1 MTLVQKH
8 CSSYQDWQLNKQTH
22 WFSAPILIVSGLIV
36 PKMRPTNH
44 FGNIRWLKP
53 VKPFAYHHDYD
64 RGEQEEAQYEESL
77 LNPPTF
83 FSKHTIDLT
92 DMFLH
97 LGKHPFVFLIKQV
110 FYLLPVST
118 SDIDWDLK
126 FGCGIFQDFVKMLF
140 DSVNLATDVCDGKA
154 QFPFASLIL
163 LDSRLQLK
171 REDKS
176 VSCLLIFCNIWD
188 YIFEYSCGTV
198 TCPLSCSNDT
208 SALGQWPTL
217 RQNPNTIFSSY

>member
-1 MTLVQKH
+1 M
-8 CSSYQDWQLNKQTH
+8 N
-22 WFSAPILIVSGLIV
+22 
-36 PKMRPTNH
+36 PTRH

-64 RGEQEEAQYEESL
+64 RGEQEEAQYEELL
-77 LNPPTF
+77 LNPPMF
-83 FSKHTIDLT
+83 FCKHTIDLT

-110 FYLLPVST
+110 FYLLPVSS

-126 FGCGIFQDFVKMLF
+126 FGRGIFQNIVNMLI
-140 DSVNLATDVCDGKA
+140 DSVNLATDVCDGRV

-171 REDKS
+171 REDKF